1 MADLKDTLA
10 ERGARYGMFDEHAGI
25 SQALQDT
32 MRAAP
37 GFARLAADQKQALAT
52 IADKIAR
59 VLNGDPDYVD
69 NWHDIAGYAALVEQ
83 RLTGTGIYAARAAW
97 NEDIA
102 RRTALM
108 AAGLTN
114 LAKSSD

>member
-83 RLTGTGIYAARAAW
+83 RLTGTGIYADRDLRAQRTK
-97 NEDIA
+97 IA
-102 RRTALM
+102 NALT